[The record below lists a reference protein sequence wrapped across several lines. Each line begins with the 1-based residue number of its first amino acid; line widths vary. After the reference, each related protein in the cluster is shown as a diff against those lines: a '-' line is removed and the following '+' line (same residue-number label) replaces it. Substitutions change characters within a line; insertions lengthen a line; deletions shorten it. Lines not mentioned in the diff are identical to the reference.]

1 MIKKKTHIIN
11 LLNKINTILQKNT
24 LIKPN
29 DHILISISGGQDSI
43 CVFFIFLHLKRQ
55 WKWSFGV
62 IYNNHLWQKN
72 AFFTNDLV
80 IELAYIFQIPIY
92 CIVAPNKI
100 FNENKSRYWRYN
112 TFYRISFFYNYKLIS
127 TGHTS
132 SDKIEN
138 ILFQLTRGTS
148 GKSLTSLNL
157 NKYFL
162 FTGNFSKNMKNRSKY
177 LYYFRFNKFNH
188 NLVLNQIKPTKLFY
202 KNYLFKTFPSKFNTS
217 SLSFLP
223 RILIRPVL
231 NLHRFDLQKLANFWK
246 LPIYPDKSN
255 KKTDYYRNR
264 IRKQLLPTLKFFF
277 NPKID
282 LILLQ
287 FSEILAIEQLH
298 LEVVSNRLK
307 YDFYLK
313 KKFIFKLN
321 ISLFYNI
328 PLAVKRKLLKKF
340 LENFSFKQISFFQI
354 NHLLN
359 FLTNKKIYSL
369 NKLNKLSRNSNT
381 EFQFSSNIKCSN
393 NKKNSIKTKKTNFN
407 KSVQSQ
413 LYWVD
418 ILNKKKSTILN
429 VYLINIFS
437 YIYFIDEKILISN
450 YKNFFKKNFFLLS
463 INKFFIKF
471 NSFMIFPCFVIKTS
485 FLLQGEKKIH
495 FSLYNII
502 YFLNQQ
508 IPLGLK
514 KRSFFLGSKKT
525 SFACFPRFS
534 EPSLLRNNKNII
546 KKKIE
551 RKNTFSFQNLTK
563 KKNFLKNKEKYR
575 ILNLNSNQITKTTI
589 LYYEG
594 LSFSSCNCYFQ
605 KFKII
610 FYPELGILFYFEKKI
625 FIFKKFHF

>member
-1 MIKKKTHIIN
+1 MSKKKTQIIN
-11 LLNKINTILQKNT
+11 LVNKINTIFQKNT

-29 DHILISISGGQDSI
+29 YSILISISGGQDSI

-55 WKWSFGV
+55 WKWSFGI

-72 AFFTNDLV
+72 AFFTNNLV
-80 IELAYIFQIPIY
+80 IELAYIFQIPVY
-92 CIVAPNKI
+92 CMVAPNKI

-162 FTGNFSKNMKNRSKY
+162 FTGNFSKNMKTRYKY
-177 LYYFRFNKFNH
+177 LYNFQFNH
-188 NLVLNQIKPTKLFY
+188 NLVLNQTKSTKLFH
-202 KNYLFKTFPSKFNTS
+202 KNYLFKAFASKFNKS
-217 SLSFLP
+217 GLSLLP
-223 RILIRPVL
+223 RILIRPIL

-287 FSEILAIEQLH
+287 FSEILAMEQLY

-313 KKFIFKLN
+313 KKLLFKLN

-328 PLAVKRKLLKKF
+328 PLAIKRRLLKKF
-340 LENFSFKQISFFQI
+340 LENFTYKQIYFFQI

-359 FLTNKKIYSL
+359 FITNRKIYSF
-369 NKLNKLSRNSNT
+369 NKLSRNSNH
-381 EFQFSSNIKCSN
+381 EFQFFSNKKYLN
-393 NKKNSIKTKKTNFN
+393 NQKNSIKTNFN

-413 LYWVD
+413 LYWVPCFARQRK
-418 ILNKKKSTILN
+418 IFNKKKFTLLN
-429 VYLINIFS
+429 VYLINTNI
-437 YIYFIDEKILISN
+437 YIYFIDTKTLISN

-463 INKFFIKF
+463 INKFFTKF
-471 NSFMIFPCFVIKTS
+471 NSFII
-485 FLLQGEKKIH
+485 LEKKIH
-495 FSLYNII
+495 FSLYNIT
-502 YFLNQQ
+502 YFLTEQ
-508 IPLGLK
+508 ILK
-514 KRSFFLGSKKT
+514 S
-525 SFACFPRFS
+525 
-534 EPSLLRNNKNII
+534 NKSIM
-546 KKKIE
+546 KKKIK
-551 RKNTFSFQNLTK
+551 RKNTFNFQKLTK
-563 KKNFLKNKEKYR
+563 KKNYLKNTLKHRNFK
-575 ILNLNSNQITKTTI
+575 LNSNQITKTTI
-589 LYYEG
+589 LYHEI
-594 LSFSSCNCYFQ
+594 LSFFSCNYYFQ